1 MRTNIVLI
9 DFESVQ
15 PECLPVLGHDHFKVM
30 VFVGAN
36 QTKLS
41 FETASALQQLGNRA
55 EYIKISGSGPNA
67 LDFHIAYYIGV
78 LASTDPTAY
87 FHIVSLDKGF
97 DPLISHLK
105 SKKIFAGRV
114 ADIKEIP
121 VVKAA
126 SKKSP
131 AERVEIVLQK
141 LRQPKAT
148 RPRSIKTLSSS
159 IATMFQK
166 QLSDEE
172 VVAVIDGMTK
182 AGEIT
187 IQGSKIKYAWEGDA

>member
-1 MRTNIVLI
+1 MRRNIVLI

-30 VFVGAN
+30 IFVGAN
-36 QTKLS
+36 QTKVS
-41 FETASALQQLGNRA
+41 YETASALQKLGDRA

-78 LASTDPTAY
+78 LASADPTAY
-87 FHIVSLDKGF
+87 FHIVSLDRGF
-97 DPLISHLK
+97 DPLVAHLK

-114 ADIKEIP
+114 ADITEIP
-121 VVKAA
+121 VLKAA

-141 LRQPKAT
+141 LRQPKT
-148 RPRSIKTLSSS
+148 TKPRSIGTLASS

-166 QLSDEE
+166 QLADEE
-172 VVAVIDGMTK
+172 IDAVIDCMK
-182 AGEIT
+182 RSGEIT
-187 IQGSKIKYAWEGDA
+187 IQGSKIKYAWEGNA